1 MKIKKIFMIVI
12 CLISILSIGCSKNEK
27 IITEDEQKITKITMQ
42 DSLSE
47 VKDKLI
53 KASEYD
59 RMDKATRN
67 MEESLE
73 YVKSILPEGIK
84 EINKEYKKDK
94 GVTEVTYKV
103 DDFKFTVWY
112 IHPLG
117 KGESSDDEYDLEKT
131 SGIYFSAINWN
142 I

>member
-27 IITEDEQKITKITMQ
+27 IITEGEQKITKITMQ

-59 RMDKATRN
+59 QMDKATRN

>member
-1 MKIKKIFMIVI
+1 MNIKKIFMIAI
-12 CLISILSIGCSKNEK
+12 CLILILSIGCSKNEK
-27 IITEDEQKITKITMQ
+27 RITEDEQHIAKITMQ

-53 KASEYD
+53 KASVYD
-59 RMDKATRN
+59 QMDKATRN

-94 GVTEVTYKV
+94 GVTEVTYEV

-112 IHPLG
+112 IHPQG
-117 KGESSDDEYDLEKT
+117 KGESSDGEYDLEKT
-131 SGIYFSAINWN
+131 SGIYFSEINWHS
-142 I
+142 